1 MKKEKMLEE
10 NDIRREQDFSA
21 KVNSNADKK
30 LKKEKKSQRKTPHTR
45 HSLHFLLSPPIL
57 SHTTKK
63 LRICNESKKRSK
75 IESREEIP
83 RGAIYEG
90 RMTMCL
96 GNRPCSNSMNTFR
109 KEKSTTTIEV
119 IFRYRE

>member
-1 MKKEKMLEE
+1 MLEE
-10 NDIRREQDFSA
+10 NDTRREQDFSA

-30 LKKEKKSQRKTPHTR
+30 LKKKKKKSQRKTPHTR

-83 RGAIYEG
+83 RGAI
-90 RMTMCL
+90 
-96 GNRPCSNSMNTFR
+96 
-109 KEKSTTTIEV
+109 
-119 IFRYRE
+119 